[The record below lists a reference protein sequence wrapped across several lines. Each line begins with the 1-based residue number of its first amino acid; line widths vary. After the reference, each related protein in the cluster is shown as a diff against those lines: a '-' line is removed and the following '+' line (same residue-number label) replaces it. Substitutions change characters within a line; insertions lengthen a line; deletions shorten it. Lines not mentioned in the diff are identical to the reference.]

1 MLAVLAL
8 AAAAPWSTETT
19 DLDPAFRARVER
31 VVTALERRGFTP
43 HVGTTWRDPR
53 VQDALFALGR
63 STKAAGGQSC
73 HNVVDA
79 DGRPAARAIDLWNA
93 PMGLDLLLGTVER
106 LAAEAPFLH
115 ALGVEAK
122 REGLRWGGDW
132 HGRPSAWDA
141 YGLGWDPAHVEMGRC
156 RS

>member
-1 MLAVLAL
+1 MLLAIAL
-8 AAAAPWSTETT
+8 AAAAPWSTDPA

-31 VVTALERRGFTP
+31 VIAVLEGRGYTP

-53 VQDALFALGR
+53 VQDAIHAVGNA
-63 STKAAGGQSC
+63 TNAAGGQSC

-79 DGRPAARAIDLWNA
+79 AGRPAARAIDLWNA
-93 PMGLDLLLGTVER
+93 PMGLDLFFGATER
-106 LAAEAPFLH
+106 LAAEAPFLK
-115 ALGVEAK
+115 ALGEAAK

-132 HGRPSAWDA
+132 RGRESAWA
-141 YGLGWDPAHVEMGRC
+141 AFGLGWDPAHLETGAC